1 MANPLDFTGKVVL
14 VTGSSRG
21 IGAEMIK
28 AFGAH
33 GAKCV
38 VNYVADA
45 QGQNKADAMN
55 VAKELNE
62 PLVIECDVVQPAQVE
77 GMMTQIQHRHGG
89 FDILWNYSD
98 IMGDH
103 TIKKLSVD

>member
-14 VTGSSRG
+14 ITGSSRG

-33 GAKCV
+33 GAQCV

-45 QGQNKADAMN
+45 QGQNKTDAMN
-55 VAKELNE
+55 AADELVE
-62 PLVIECDVVQPAQVE
+62 PLVI
-77 GMMTQIQHRHGG
+77 
-89 FDILWNYSD
+89 
-98 IMGDH
+98 
-103 TIKKLSVD
+103 